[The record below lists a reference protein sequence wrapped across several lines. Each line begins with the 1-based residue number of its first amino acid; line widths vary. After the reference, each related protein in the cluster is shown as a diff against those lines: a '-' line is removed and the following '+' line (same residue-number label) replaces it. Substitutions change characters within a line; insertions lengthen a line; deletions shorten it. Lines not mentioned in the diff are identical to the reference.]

1 MKDSLCMPAERLSC
15 FACCPPIR
23 PAGYDHLQDRGSWR
37 RLFSENRTALLQGQL
52 PERVQIGFSC
62 PGLGFLDSTG
72 SQVGCLL
79 HPARNGG
86 RDLREPTGYR
96 EKCARESCPQFR
108 AYAALEAQARLAL
121 ISLCAHMDPFIFSS
135 RQENPLMRLL
145 AFGPEVA
152 AAAASLSLS
161 NIDELSSWSWL
172 GQADPAQGWL
182 LDRLLEALGPSL
194 LQDSQLAEF
203 LRVKAAGLA
212 KRLGPAPPLEQGQ
225 LLNELCDEW
234 EARFWRALSGRR
246 RARRA
251 ELETWR
257 AMAAY

>member
-1 MKDSLCMPAERLSC
+1 MNHSLCMPTERLSC

-37 RLFSENRTALLQGQL
+37 RLFSENRAAFLQGQL
-52 PERVQIGFSC
+52 PERVQTGFSC
-62 PGLGFLDSTG
+62 PGLGFLDSSG

-79 HPARNGG
+79 HPARNQG

-96 EKCARESCPQFR
+96 QKCARESCPQFR
-108 AYAALEAQARLAL
+108 AYATLEHNQRAAL
-121 ISLCAHMDPFIFSS
+121 IRLCEGMDPFSFSS

-161 NIDELSSWSWL
+161 NIDELSSWAWL

-182 LDRLLEALGPSL
+182 LARRLETAGPGL
-194 LQDSQLAEF
+194 LQASQLAE
-203 LRVKAAGLA
+203 LLGARTADLA

-225 LLNELCDEW
+225 LLNQLCDEW
-234 EARFWRALSGRR
+234 EARFWRTLSGRR

-251 ELETWR
+251 ELDAWR
-257 AMAAY
+257 SLV